1 MGYVANHLLIGENIV
16 YESKVHWIIFVKGI
30 SFFIV
35 AIAML
40 IWLDQPYSNYAAL
53 LFSLIGIYYLIPRV
67 IDYYFSEFAITNKRL
82 IVKTGVIKINSL
94 EILLNKVEGIQVN
107 QSILGR
113 ILGFGSITI
122 TGTGGTRDPF
132 LNIGDPLEFRRMAQE
147 QIGTSAN

>member
-1 MGYVANHLLIGENIV
+1 MGYVANHLLIGEAII
-16 YESKVHWIIFVKGI
+16 YEAKVHWIIFVKGI

-53 LFSLIGIYYLIPRV
+53 LFSLVGIYYLIPPA

-132 LNIGDPLEFRRMAQE
+132 LDIGDPLEFRRMAQE
-147 QIGTSAN
+147 QIDISTN

>member
-1 MGYVANHLLIGENIV
+1 MGYVANHLLIGENII
-16 YESKVHWIIFVKGI
+16 YEARVHWIIFVKGI
-30 SFFIV
+30 SFFMV

-40 IWLDQPYSNYAAL
+40 IWLDQPYGNYAAL
-53 LFSLIGIYYLIPRV
+53 LFSLIGIYYLVAPT

-132 LNIGDPLEFRRMAQE
+132 LDIGDPLEFRRMAQE
-147 QIGTSAN
+147 QISISTN